1 MSAYVQSKSERGIAN
16 DGRCE
21 SVASQAPFDILGL
34 LILESPLHCDTEVW
48 SAEVRASLTFARPD
62 KGISHFNLSTT
73 KIALLI
79 TWSTPICMSYIVYR
93 S

>member
-16 DGRCE
+16 DARCE

-48 SAEVRASLTFARPD
+48 SAGVGASLTFARPD
-62 KGISHFNLSTT
+62 RGISHST
-73 KIALLI
+73 
-79 TWSTPICMSYIVYR
+79 Y
-93 S
+93 